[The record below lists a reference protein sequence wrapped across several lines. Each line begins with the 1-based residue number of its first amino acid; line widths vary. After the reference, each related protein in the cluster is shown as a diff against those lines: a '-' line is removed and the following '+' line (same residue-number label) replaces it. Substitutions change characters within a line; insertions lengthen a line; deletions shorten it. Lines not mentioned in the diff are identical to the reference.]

1 MTDSSDDSMT
11 EQEKHASFQGWEPE
25 LNSDADL
32 RDAVEKAFEYRGD
45 ITLGLK
51 GGELLSGFL
60 FNRVFT
66 SPSPYVSMYP
76 AVEDSKE
83 RRIELDQIESIKFTG
98 KDTATGNSWEA
109 WLAKWEAKHG
119 PRS

>member
-1 MTDSSDDSMT
+1 MNDPADESMS
-11 EQEKHASFQGWEPE
+11 EQERHESLQGWEPE

-45 ITLGLK
+45 VTLGMK
-51 GGELLSGFL
+51 NGELLVAFL
-60 FNRVFT
+60 FNREFDVPTPFI
-66 SPSPYVSMYP
+66 SVYP
-76 AVEDSKE
+76 AVENSQAKRFDLSE
-83 RRIELDQIESIKFTG
+83 IESLKFTG

-109 WLAKWEAKHG
+109 WVAKWEAKHG